1 MLYKEM
7 DRMKRWVMIVLAVV
21 CTALTGCERSASEV
35 ENTQYVFS
43 GEVIEAE
50 EEYLRIEVNDAGN
63 SRIKYRLYSILC
75 YKYTPKMPGILG
87 VFGYTDFRRLCGGL
101 SGIYGR
107 GIRTGTVGV
116 RCRGSCPSAGGTVHF
131 QGRCDRR

>member
-1 MLYKEM
+1 MLYKEA

-50 EEYLRIEVNDAGN
+50 EKYLRIEVHDAGN
-63 SRIKYRLYSILC
+63 SS
-75 YKYTPKMPGILG
+75 
-87 VFGYTDFRRLCGGL
+87 L
-101 SGIYGR
+101 SK
-107 GIRTGTVGV
+107 GTVIEVSTDVVAADG
-116 RCRGSCPSAGGTVHF
+116 CPEFMAGEYARVLLAYDAEDPALRLEALSISKVDATG
-131 QGRCDRR
+131 GDPIS

>member
-1 MLYKEM
+1 MLYKEA

-63 SRIKYRLYSILC
+63 SS
-75 YKYTPKMPGILG
+75 
-87 VFGYTDFRRLCGGL
+87 L
-101 SGIYGR
+101 SN
-107 GIRTGTVGV
+107 GTVIEVSTDVVAVDGCPEFMAGEYV
-116 RCRGSCPSAGGTVHF
+116 RVLLAYDAEDPALRLEALSVSKVDATGGNPIS
-131 QGRCDRR
+131 

>member
-1 MLYKEM
+1 MLYKEA
-7 DRMKRWVMIVLAVV
+7 DRMKRWVMIVLDVV

-63 SRIKYRLYSILC
+63 SS
-75 YKYTPKMPGILG
+75 
-87 VFGYTDFRRLCGGL
+87 L
-101 SGIYGR
+101 SK
-107 GIRTGTVGV
+107 GTVIEVSTDVVAADG
-116 RCRGSCPSAGGTVHF
+116 CPEFMAGEYARVLLAYDAEDPVLRLEALSVSKVDATG
-131 QGRCDRR
+131 GDPIS

>member
-1 MLYKEM
+1 MLYQEA
-7 DRMKRWVMIVLAVV
+7 DRMKRWVMIILAVV

-63 SRIKYRLYSILC
+63 SS
-75 YKYTPKMPGILG
+75 
-87 VFGYTDFRRLCGGL
+87 L
-101 SGIYGR
+101 SK
-107 GIRTGTVGV
+107 GTVIEVSTDVVAADG
-116 RCRGSCPSAGGTVHF
+116 CPEFMAGEYARVLLAYDAEDPVLRLEALSISKVDATG
-131 QGRCDRR
+131 GDSIS

>member
-1 MLYKEM
+1 MLYKEA

-63 SRIKYRLYSILC
+63 SS
-75 YKYTPKMPGILG
+75 
-87 VFGYTDFRRLCGGL
+87 L
-101 SGIYGR
+101 SN
-107 GIRTGTVGV
+107 GTVIEVSTDVVAAEG
-116 RCRGSCPSAGGTVHF
+116 CPEFMAGEYARVLLAYDAEDPALRLEALPVSKVDATG
-131 QGRCDRR
+131 GDSIS

>member
-43 GEVIEAE
+43 GEVIESE

-63 SRIKYRLYSILC
+63 SS
-75 YKYTPKMPGILG
+75 
-87 VFGYTDFRRLCGGL
+87 L
-101 SGIYGR
+101 SK
-107 GIRTGTVGV
+107 GTVIEVSTDVVAADG
-116 RCRGSCPSAGGTVHF
+116 CPEFMAGEYARVLLAYDAEDPVLRLEALSISKVDATG
-131 QGRCDRR
+131 GDPIS

>member
-1 MLYKEM
+1 MLYQEA
-7 DRMKRWVMIVLAVV
+7 DRMKRWVMIILAVV

-63 SRIKYRLYSILC
+63 SS
-75 YKYTPKMPGILG
+75 
-87 VFGYTDFRRLCGGL
+87 L
-101 SGIYGR
+101 SK
-107 GIRTGTVGV
+107 GTVIEVSTDVVVADG
-116 RCRGSCPSAGGTVHF
+116 CPEFMAGEYARVLLAYDAEDPVLRLEALSVSKVDATG
-131 QGRCDRR
+131 GDSIS

>member
-1 MLYKEM
+1 MLYQEA

-50 EEYLRIEVNDAGN
+50 EKYLRIEVHDAGN
-63 SRIKYRLYSILC
+63 SS
-75 YKYTPKMPGILG
+75 
-87 VFGYTDFRRLCGGL
+87 L
-101 SGIYGR
+101 SN
-107 GIRTGTVGV
+107 GTVIEVSTDVVATDG
-116 RCRGSCPSAGGTVHF
+116 CPEFMAGEYARVLLAYDAEDPALRLEALSVSKVDATG
-131 QGRCDRR
+131 GDPIS

>member
-1 MLYKEM
+1 MLYKEA
-7 DRMKRWVMIVLAVV
+7 DRMKRWVMIILAVV

-63 SRIKYRLYSILC
+63 SS
-75 YKYTPKMPGILG
+75 
-87 VFGYTDFRRLCGGL
+87 L
-101 SGIYGR
+101 SK
-107 GIRTGTVGV
+107 GTVIEVSTDVVAVDGCPEFMAGEYV
-116 RCRGSCPSAGGTVHF
+116 RVLLAYDAEDPALRLEALSVSKVDATGG
-131 QGRCDRR
+131 DPIS

>member
-1 MLYKEM
+1 MLYQEA

-50 EEYLRIEVNDAGN
+50 EEYLRIEVHDAGN
-63 SRIKYRLYSILC
+63 SS
-75 YKYTPKMPGILG
+75 
-87 VFGYTDFRRLCGGL
+87 L
-101 SGIYGR
+101 SN
-107 GIRTGTVGV
+107 GTVIEVSTDVVAADG
-116 RCRGSCPSAGGTVHF
+116 CPEFMAGEYARVLLAYDAEDPALRLEALSISKVDATG
-131 QGRCDRR
+131 GDPIS

>member
-1 MLYKEM
+1 MLYKEA

-50 EEYLRIEVNDAGN
+50 EEYLRIEVHDAGN
-63 SRIKYRLYSILC
+63 SSLSKGAVIEVSTDVVAADGCPEFMAGEYERVLLAYDAEDPALRLEALSVS
-75 YKYTPKMPGILG
+75 KVDAT
-87 VFGYTDFRRLCGGL
+87 GGDPI
-101 SGIYGR
+101 S
-107 GIRTGTVGV
+107 
-116 RCRGSCPSAGGTVHF
+116 
-131 QGRCDRR
+131 

>member
-7 DRMKRWVMIVLAVV
+7 DRMKHWVMILLAVV

-63 SRIKYRLYSILC
+63 SS
-75 YKYTPKMPGILG
+75 
-87 VFGYTDFRRLCGGL
+87 L
-101 SGIYGR
+101 SN
-107 GIRTGTVGV
+107 GTVIEVSTDVVAAEG
-116 RCRGSCPSAGGTVHF
+116 CPEFMAGEYARVLLAYDAEDPALRLEALSVSKVDATG
-131 QGRCDRR
+131 GDPIS

>member
-1 MLYKEM
+1 MLYKKV

-63 SRIKYRLYSILC
+63 SS
-75 YKYTPKMPGILG
+75 
-87 VFGYTDFRRLCGGL
+87 L
-101 SGIYGR
+101 SN
-107 GIRTGTVGV
+107 GTVIEVSTDVVAADG
-116 RCRGSCPSAGGTVHF
+116 CPEFMAGEYARVLLAYDAEDPAFRLEALSIFKVDATG
-131 QGRCDRR
+131 GDPIS